1 MAFTIQLYHNN
12 SEPERIG
19 KSLSATQSFTG
30 SLKDQTSIIN
40 PSILVKSA
48 GVPQGNYARIDAF
61 GRYYFITDI
70 VSVRNELWEIK
81 MHVDVL
87 QTYASQIRA
96 CGALIS
102 RQEYSFNSYLK
113 DDLVPL
119 SNDNRQYIY
128 KFDNG
133 KEFNINNIIL
143 AVNAG
148 AVKEG

>member
-96 CGALIS
+96 GEEMVS
-102 RQEYSFNSYLK
+102 RQELNYNNYIQ
-113 DDLVPL
+113 DNQAPL
-119 SNDNRQYIY
+119 SSDVKQNIH
-128 KFDNG
+128 KFG
-133 KEFNINNIIL
+133 KAFDTGSYMLVINS
-143 AVNAG
+143 A
-148 AVKEG
+148 AVKG

>member
-19 KSLSATQSFTG
+19 KSLSATQSFSG
-30 SLKDQTSIIN
+30 SLKEQTSIIN

-48 GVPQGNYARIDAF
+48 GVPQGNYAKIDAF

-70 VSVRNELWEIK
+70 VSVRNGLWEIK

-96 CGALIS
+96 CEEMVS
-102 RQEYSFNSYLK
+102 RQEFNYNNYIQ
-113 DDLVPL
+113 DNQAPL
-119 SNDNRQYIY
+119 SSDVKQNIH
-128 KFDNG
+128 KFG
-133 KEFNINNIIL
+133 KAFDTGSYMLVINS
-143 AVNAG
+143 A
-148 AVKEG
+148 AVKG

>member
-87 QTYASQIRA
+87 QTYASQIKA
-96 CGALIS
+96 GEEMVS
-102 RQEYSFNSYLK
+102 RQELNYNNYIQ
-113 DDLVPL
+113 DNQAPL
-119 SNDNRQYIY
+119 SSDVKQNIH
-128 KFDNG
+128 KFG
-133 KEFNINNIIL
+133 KAFDTGSYMLVINSAAL
-143 AVNAG
+143 
-148 AVKEG
+148 KK

>member
-1 MAFTIQLYHNN
+1 MAFTIQLYNNN

-40 PSILVKSA
+40 PSILVNSA
-48 GVPQGNYARIDAF
+48 GVPQGNYARINAF

-70 VSVRNELWEIK
+70 ISVRNELWEIK

-133 KEFNINNIIL
+133 KEFKINNIVL

-148 AVKEG
+148 AVKGE

>member
-48 GVPQGNYARIDAF
+48 GVPKGNYARIEAF

-87 QTYASQIRA
+87 QTYAAQIKA
-96 CGALIS
+96 GEEMVS
-102 RQEYSFNSYLK
+102 RQELNYNNYMQ
-113 DDLVPL
+113 DNQAPL
-119 SNDNRQYIY
+119 SSDVKQDIH
-128 KFDNG
+128 KFEKAFDTG
-133 KEFNINNIIL
+133 SYMLVINS
-143 AVNAG
+143 A
-148 AVKEG
+148 AVKG

>member
-1 MAFTIQLYHNN
+1 MAFTIQLYHIN

-70 VSVRNELWEIK
+70 ISVRNELWEIK

-96 CGALIS
+96 GEEMVS
-102 RQEYSFNSYLK
+102 RQELNYNNYIQ
-113 DDLVPL
+113 DNQAPL
-119 SNDNRQYIY
+119 SSDVKQNIH
-128 KFDNG
+128 KFSKAFDTG
-133 KEFNINNIIL
+133 SYMLVINS
-143 AVNAG
+143 A
-148 AVKEG
+148 AVKG

>member
-19 KSLSATQSFTG
+19 KSLSATQSFSG

-48 GVPQGNYARIDAF
+48 GVPQGNYAKIDAF

-70 VSVRNELWEIK
+70 VSVRNGLWEIK

-96 CGALIS
+96 CEEMVS
-102 RQEYSFNSYLK
+102 RQEFNYNNYIQ
-113 DDLVPL
+113 DNQAPL
-119 SNDNRQYIY
+119 SSDVKQNIH
-128 KFDNG
+128 KFG
-133 KEFNINNIIL
+133 KAFDTGSYMLVINS
-143 AVNAG
+143 A
-148 AVKEG
+148 AVKG